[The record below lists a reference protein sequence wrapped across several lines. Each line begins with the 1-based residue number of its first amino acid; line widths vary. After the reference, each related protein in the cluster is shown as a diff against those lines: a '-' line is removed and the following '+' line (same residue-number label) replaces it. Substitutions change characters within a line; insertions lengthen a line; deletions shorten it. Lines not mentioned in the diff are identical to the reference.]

1 MSTKK
6 LWWLLPLACL
16 AACSNGANHEQ
27 NDRQNAESVTTDSVA
42 MPLNSPERKIIH
54 TADFRC
60 EVANVLT
67 AVDTLERAVTSAGGV
82 VQESRVENNTDM
94 AKEVYY
100 KSDSLKKM
108 HTYTTTAMLTLRV
121 PVAALD
127 SVVHSIPAMVSFI
140 DSRTLKQSD
149 VTADYT
155 ANKLQIETGTKV
167 YTAEKATKL
176 AKKAEDLVAVQQY
189 EDENTAQYIN
199 RKIEHMRLLDEVNYA
214 TLTIALAQPPQVYV
228 QVVSNP
234 DFITAVPFTTQL
246 GEAVR
251 EGVTM
256 LEGLFV
262 GLVTIWPFILLG
274 LVTWAGYKYFVK
286 RYRANVAE
294 IRSGGAVS

>member
-16 AACSNGANHEQ
+16 AACSDGSKHTEYSRNSATET
-27 NDRQNAESVTTDSVA
+27 AADSVA
-42 MPLNSPERKIIH
+42 MPLDAPERKIVR

-67 AVDTLERAVTSAGGV
+67 AVNGLEHAVTSAGGI

-100 KSDSLKKM
+100 KSDSLKKIQ
-108 HTYTTTAMLTLRV
+108 TYTTTAMLTLRV

-155 ANKLQIETGTKV
+155 ANKLKIETGTKV
-167 YTAEKATKL
+167 YTPAKAVKL

-189 EDENTAQYIN
+189 EDDNAAQYIN
-199 RKIEHMRLLDEVNYA
+199 RKVEQMRLLDEVNYA
-214 TLTIALAQPPQVYV
+214 TLTIALSQPPQVHV
-228 QVVSNP
+228 QVVANP
-234 DFITAVPFTTQL
+234 DYITAVPFFTQL

-251 EGVTM
+251 EGSQ
-256 LEGLFV
+256 LLQGLFV
-262 GLVTIWPFILLG
+262 GLVTIWPLLIIAAALIYFFRLRRRKVRLAS
-274 LVTWAGYKYFVK
+274 LVQ
-286 RYRANVAE
+286 
-294 IRSGGAVS
+294 